1 MASEQLASDTSPG
14 GSRILIVDDDQDMV
28 EIFADVL
35 SELGFETRI
44 ARDGLTA
51 LSIAQSFRPNVCL
64 LDIGMP
70 GMDGYE
76 IAAKLRGLTGLRE
89 DMRIIAITGYGQ
101 DVDRQRSLDA
111 GFHAHLVKPVNL
123 DTLTKLVA
131 GS

>member
-1 MASEQLASDTSPG
+1 MESEQLASDTSPG

-35 SELGFETRI
+35 GELGFETRV

-76 IAAKLRGLTGLRE
+76 IAAKLRGLSGLRE

-101 DVDRQRSLDA
+101 DVDRRRSLDA

>member
-1 MASEQLASDTSPG
+1 MESEQLASDTSPG

-35 SELGFETRI
+35 GELGFETRI
-44 ARDGLTA
+44 ARDGPTA
-51 LSIAQSFRPNVCL
+51 LNIAQSFRPNVCL

-70 GMDGYE
+70 VMDGYE
-76 IAAKLRGLTGLRE
+76 IAAKLRGLSGLRE